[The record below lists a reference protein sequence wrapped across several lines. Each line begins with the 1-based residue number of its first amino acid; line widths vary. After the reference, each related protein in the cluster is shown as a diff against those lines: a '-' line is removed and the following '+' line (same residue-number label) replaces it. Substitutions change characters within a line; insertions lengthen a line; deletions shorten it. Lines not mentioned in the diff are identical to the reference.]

1 MHALHEAGL
10 AVNALPAPG
19 PVSPPPGQ
27 VDRRAV
33 ESTEHGT
40 LETEDRHDVVYT
52 SSSAVLQLV
61 RESAES
67 YAEMLASAEALEGQ
81 ATSSGAYLG
90 DNVGEELDVYA

>member
-1 MHALHEAGL
+1 MYALHEAGS
-10 AVNALPAPG
+10 AVSGLPPPG

-40 LETEDRHDVVYT
+40 LETEDRHDVICT
-52 SSSAVLQLV
+52 PSSAVLQLV
-61 RESAES
+61 RDSAES
-67 YAEMLASAEALEGQ
+67 YAEIVAADEALEGQ

-90 DNVGEELDVYA
+90 HHVGEELDVYA

>member
-1 MHALHEAGL
+1 MYALHEAGS
-10 AVNALPAPG
+10 AVSALPAPG

-40 LETEDRHDVVYT
+40 LETEDRHDAVYT

-61 RESAES
+61 RDSAES
-67 YAEMLASAEALEGQ
+67 YAEMVGSNDALEGQ
-81 ATSSGAYLG
+81 ATSSGVYLG
-90 DNVGEELDVYA
+90 DNVGRELDVYA